1 VDNVKIEG
9 PAVRLAVAGSA
20 SIPARNLDLSGTAT
34 LLSASTDGGFELPF
48 VVQGS
53 WDDPIVLPDAQILIH
68 RSGAAAPL
76 LNAVRNRRGRDA
88 LRSAVERFT
97 GQTPA
102 TPAPDDAPQPQ
113 N

>member
-1 VDNVKIEG
+1 
-9 PAVRLAVAGSA
+9 
-20 SIPARNLDLSGTAT
+20 
-34 LLSASTDGGFELPF
+34 
-48 VVQGS
+48 
-53 WDDPIVLPDAQILIH
+53 VLPDAQILIR

-102 TPAPDDAPQPQ
+102 APATEPPQPQ